1 MDYLRKLF
9 GYPMQTVVAPLN
21 VGVPSVATTNGAGK
35 LFGTAGEKRGYT
47 MAGGKR
53 LTRRRQTKKTHKRK
67 H

>member
-1 MDYLRKLF
+1 
-9 GYPMQTVVAPLN
+9 MQTVVAPLN